1 MNAAPSF
8 SAGFHLALWRSFS
21 QTAHMYV
28 RVCNVYAR
36 TVALLSPVITLVFAL
51 ALQHQ
56 TERTLEYLENREY
69 AAEERQRD
77 PLPTI
82 G

>member
-28 RVCNVYAR
+28 HVCNVYAR

-51 ALQHQ
+51 CS
-56 TERTLEYLENREY
+56 TKRKKTLEYLENREY